1 MSQVQGCCPR
11 TIHVGL
17 KIVPNL
23 GVVTGGAMDK
33 AVIAEGVCWQSEKL
47 GDLED
52 LAMQMSDTR

>member
-1 MSQVQGCCPR
+1 
-11 TIHVGL
+11 
-17 KIVPNL
+17 
-23 GVVTGGAMDK
+23 VVTGGAMDK